1 MFDHTSRYY
10 TLETNVYEA
19 DDGRQIRYKTRRFLP
34 DGEKMPLLVE
44 VTVKPGERLDAIAAE
59 HLGDP
64 LQFWQVCDANNTMN
78 PFDLVDEVGKKI
90 KVALPQFQES

>member
-10 TLETNVYEA
+10 ALGENTYEA
-19 DDGRQIRYKTRRFLP
+19 ADGRQIRYKQRRFLP
-34 DGEKMPLLVE
+34 QGEKMPLLVE
-44 VTVKPGERLDAIAAE
+44 VTVKPGERLDAIAAI

-64 LQFWQVCDANNTMN
+64 LQFWQVCDANDAMN
-78 PFDLVDEVGKKI
+78 PFALVEEVGKKV